1 MTSKAL
7 LRAFLA
13 PFGSARQ
20 MIAPIFFPFNCCN
33 IVFLLF
39 CVISFFCSLKLA
51 SSFIYKAKMFM
62 PGPPDVTPEQQALM
76 RREATK
82 GFMTF
87 VTIVTAFRLVPW
99 AMEHL
104 GKTLA

>member
-1 MTSKAL
+1 
-7 LRAFLA
+7 
-13 PFGSARQ
+13 
-20 MIAPIFFPFNCCN
+20 
-33 IVFLLF
+33 
-39 CVISFFCSLKLA
+39 
-51 SSFIYKAKMFM
+51 MFM